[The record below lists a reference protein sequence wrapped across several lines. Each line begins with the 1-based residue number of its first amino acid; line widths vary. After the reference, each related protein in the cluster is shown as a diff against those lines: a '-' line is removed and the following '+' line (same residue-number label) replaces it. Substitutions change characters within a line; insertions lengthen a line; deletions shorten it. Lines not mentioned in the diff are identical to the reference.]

1 MIMVNLN
8 AKPNVELNLKTNI
21 EISKILYLKSH
32 INYTEFMLLN
42 QESLIFSYTLQRY
55 EHILQSH
62 NFKRVHRSYLVNM
75 AHVVLTE
82 RDKLVLT
89 EGIVIPMSRRKRI
102 PTKN

>member
-8 AKPNVELNLKTNI
+8 AKPNIELNVKTNI
-21 EISKILYLKSH
+21 EVSKILYLKSH

-42 QESLIFSYTLQRY
+42 QESLIFSYTLQKY

-75 AHVVLTE
+75 AHVVLNK

-89 EGIVIPMSRRKRI
+89 EGIVIPISRRKRRL
-102 PTKN
+102 TKN